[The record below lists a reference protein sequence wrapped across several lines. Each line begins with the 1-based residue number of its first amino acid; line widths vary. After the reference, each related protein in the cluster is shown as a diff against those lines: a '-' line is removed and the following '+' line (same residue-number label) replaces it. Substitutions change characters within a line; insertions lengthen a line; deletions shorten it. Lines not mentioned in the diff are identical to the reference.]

1 MKDFVL
7 NYLNEL
13 VYLLNEMA
21 PWLLLGLIFAGLLK
35 VFFPQDKVQ
44 KYMGKPTTKS
54 AVNASLL
61 GIPMPL
67 CSCGVIPTGI
77 SFFRN
82 GASKGATNSFLI
94 STPQTGI
101 DSIFATYSMLGW
113 VFAILRPIVAF
124 ATGIVGGILTNILV
138 KNKPAAPKVTPQ
150 PAFTGFAMA
159 PQTAQP
165 ESGSLLT
172 TNLKM
177 QQQPT
182 NGATCNDASCGCHTE
197 KPKGNAFVQAS
208 HYAFIE
214 LLQDIAKWLIIGFL
228 IAALI
233 SVLLPDDFFSS
244 FQGLGFLEILVILAA
259 SVPIYICAT
268 GSIPIAAVLLLKGV
282 SPGAALVFLMA
293 GPATNVATI
302 SVIGNTMGRK
312 SLFVYL
318 GTIIGGAILFGSLI
332 NWLIP
337 SDFILNQVMHI
348 HSGEHEMLPAW
359 LQIASS
365 VLLIGALIFGYFYQ
379 RFEKNKQKINTMPL
393 KTLKVEGMTCSHC
406 EASVTRNLQKLD
418 GIDEVIADKN
428 TSEVK
433 VSGKNIDLK
442 AVEKIIEEIGYHYKG
457 EI

>member
-1 MKDFVL
+1 MKEFL
-7 NYLNEL
+7 LKYINEL
-13 VYLLNEMA
+13 VYLMNEMA
-21 PWLLLGLIFAGLLK
+21 PWLLLGLVFAGLLK
-35 VFFPQDKVQ
+35 VFFPEDKVQ
-44 KYMGKPTTKS
+44 KYMGKSTTKS

-82 GASKGATNSFLI
+82 GASRGATNSFLI
-94 STPQTGI
+94 STPQTGV

-113 VFAILRPIVAF
+113 PFAVLRPIVAF
-124 ATGIVGGILTNILV
+124 VTGILGGILTNMLV
-138 KNKPAAPKVTPQ
+138 KEKPAPKVAPK
-150 PAFTGFAMA
+150 PAFAGFAMA
-159 PQTAQP
+159 SQSAKPA
-165 ESGSLLT
+165 SGSLLT
-172 TNLKM
+172 VAPQVQSK
-177 QQQPT
+177 PT
-182 NGATCNDASCGCHTE
+182 NGAPCDDASCGCHSE
-197 KPKGNAFVQAS
+197 PPKGNAFVQAT

-233 SVLLPDDFFSS
+233 SVILPDDFFSR

-312 SLFVYL
+312 SLLVYL
-318 GTIIGGAILFGSLI
+318 GTIIGGATIFGLLI

-337 SDFILNQVMHI
+337 ADFILSKVMHI
-348 HSGEHEMLPAW
+348 HNGEHEMLPQW
-359 LQIASS
+359 VQVGSSILLIAS
-365 VLLIGALIFGYFYQ
+365 LIFGYFYQ
-379 RFEKNKQKINTMPL
+379 RYEKTKQKTTAMDF
-393 KTLKVEGMTCSHC
+393 KTLKIEGMTCSHC
-406 EASVTRNLQKLD
+406 EASVTRNLMKLD

-433 VSGKNIDLK
+433 ISGKKIDLK
-442 AVEKIIEEIGYHYKG
+442 AIEKVVDEIGYHYKG